1 MTTHHRPAART
12 LPSAAE
18 LAAAVGAGDRTALSR
33 AVTIVE
39 STRADHRE
47 LARELL
53 QQLHS
58 AEDNAGA
65 GSGSRQSRTV
75 RVGISGVPGVG
86 KSTFIEALGGLLTG
100 SGHRVGVL
108 AVDPSSS
115 RTGGSV
121 LGDRTR
127 MPRLTADPA
136 AYVRPS
142 PAAGTL
148 GGVTRATAQTIPLLE
163 AAGYDVVLVE
173 TVGVGQSETAV
184 AGMVD
189 TFLLLGLARTGD
201 QLQGIKKGV
210 LEIADLVAI
219 NKADGAAKPDAVSAA
234 KELTAAL
241 RLVYGRGAPW
251 LPPVL
256 TCSALTGDSIDAVW
270 QSVLRHREFLG
281 AEGLA
286 RKRSEQRWSLA
297 QTLLTDELLSRLHR
311 SPTVRNRQHQLR
323 ERVLDGSLS
332 AAAAAD
338 QLLAAFDGATD

>member
-1 MTTHHRPAART
+1 MSTPPRRAARA

-18 LAAAVGAGDRTALSR
+18 LAAGVMAGDRTALSR
-33 AVTIVE
+33 AVTVVE
-39 STRADHRE
+39 STRPEHRE

-53 QQLHS
+53 QRLHS
-58 AEDNAGA
+58 APGPADRSA
-65 GSGSRQSRTV
+65 TV

-86 KSTFIEALGGLLTG
+86 KSTFIEALGSLLT
-100 SGHRVGVL
+100 SRGHRVGVL

-127 MPRLTADPA
+127 MPRLTADPR

-173 TVGVGQSETAV
+173 TVGVGQSEIAV

-210 LEIADLVAI
+210 LEIADVVAI
-219 NKADGAAKPDAVSAA
+219 NKADGDARPDAVAAA

-256 TCSALTGDSIDAVW
+256 TCSALTGDDIDTVW
-270 QSVLRHREFLG
+270 STVGKHRHHLG
-281 AEGLA
+281 AEGLS
-286 RKRSEQRWSLA
+286 RKRSEQQWSLA
-297 QTLLTDELLSRLHR
+297 QTLVTDELLARLRR
-311 SPTVRNRQHQLR
+311 SPAVRDEQQQLR
-323 ERVLDGSLS
+323 AQVVDGSLS

-338 QLLAAFDGATD
+338 QLLAAFDASSRR